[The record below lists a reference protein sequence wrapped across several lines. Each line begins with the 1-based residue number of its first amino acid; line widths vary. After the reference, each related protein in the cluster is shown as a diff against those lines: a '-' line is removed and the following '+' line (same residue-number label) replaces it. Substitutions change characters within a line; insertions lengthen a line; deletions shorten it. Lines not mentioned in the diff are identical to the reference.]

1 MPLFA
6 SKCTVEFLLLGEEE
20 IVNNIFWLGMFWFGD
35 RGGLTVQYYQAWWD
49 IFTVPQ
55 EELHRWW
62 LVKMVTS
69 ISLRKEI
76 DQYIFYVEL

>member
-6 SKCTVEFLLLGEEE
+6 SKCTVEFLLLGEEG
-20 IVNNIFWLGMFWFGD
+20 IVNNIFWLGMLWFGD

-49 IFTVPQ
+49 IFTIPQ

-62 LVKMVTS
+62 LVKIVGD
-69 ISLRKEI
+69 K
-76 DQYIFYVEL
+76 YIFEERD